1 MEICITRFD
10 SKTIEENKL
19 WKYNNNFTGCIYGSP
34 VKITENILPETDI
47 IVLEMNNSKN
57 IIEGFGL
64 IKNKLARQ
72 DRKYKIYS
80 ENNYNRYIY
89 KSIYRIDKNEII
101 DNYIKQKIE
110 ELEKLLFKSKYHCK
124 RSHGIQKIPNYIKNI
139 DDYDYLKFIKNLC
152 KSKFFI

>member
-124 RSHGIQKIPNYIKNI
+124 RGHGIQKIPNYIKNI